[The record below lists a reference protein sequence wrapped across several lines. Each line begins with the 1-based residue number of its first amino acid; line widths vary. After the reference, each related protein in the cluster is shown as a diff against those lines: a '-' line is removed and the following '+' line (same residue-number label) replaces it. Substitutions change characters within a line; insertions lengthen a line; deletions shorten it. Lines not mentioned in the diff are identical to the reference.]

1 MTQYRVGTRDEWQ
14 AARKELLERENELA
28 NLSKELAPQHNR
40 PPRTTMRRRFKWE
53 RSS

>member
-28 NLSKELAPQHNR
+28 NLSKELARQR
-40 PPRTTMRRRFKWE
+40 RERTTTRRRFKWE